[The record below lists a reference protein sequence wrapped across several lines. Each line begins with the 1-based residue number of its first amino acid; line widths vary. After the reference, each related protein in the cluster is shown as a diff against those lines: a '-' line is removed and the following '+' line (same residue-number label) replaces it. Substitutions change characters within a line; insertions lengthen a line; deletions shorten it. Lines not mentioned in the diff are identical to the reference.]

1 VTLTSTQPDDRV
13 ALVTGA
19 ASGIGAAVAAR
30 LSGEGT
36 RVVSVDRSSCD
47 ARPGGLAVH
56 ADVSL
61 DGDCARAVTAAVDQ
75 FGRLDVLVN
84 SAGIQRYGDVV
95 DTTPADWDQVIAVN
109 LRSAYLMSHHAIPH
123 LARTGAGAVVH
134 VASVQALAAQRGVA
148 AYAASKGAL
157 VALTHAMAVDHAPD
171 VRVNAV
177 LPGSVDTPMLRASAR
192 LFADDEDGALR
203 DWGAMHPLGRVA
215 RPDEIAEVVAFL
227 CSPAASFVTG
237 TVVRA
242 DGGLLSRIPGT

>member
-1 VTLTSTQPDDRV
+1 MSEPDDRV
-13 ALVTGA
+13 AVVTGA
-19 ASGIGAAVAAR
+19 AKGIGAAIAAR
-30 LSGEGT
+30 LNYAGLQ
-36 RVVSVDRSSCD
+36 VVGVDRDDCEAHS
-47 ARPGGLAVH
+47 GGLAVR
-56 ADVSL
+56 ADVSV
-61 DGDCARAVTAAVDQ
+61 DSDCARAVQTALEA

-95 DTTPADWDQVIAVN
+95 DTTPAEWDEVIAVN
-109 LRSAYLMSHHAIPH
+109 LRSAYLMSHHAVPH
-123 LARTGAGAVVH
+123 LTSSGAGAVVH

-157 VALTHAMAVDHAPD
+157 VALTHAMAVDHAPA

-192 LFADDEDGALR
+192 KFADDEEDAVR

-215 RPDEIAEVVAFL
+215 RADEVAEVVAFL

-237 TVVRA
+237 SVVRA
-242 DGGLLSRIPGT
+242 DGGLMSRIPGT